1 MVGTFQE
8 ISAISSDPPPHEKGT
23 DPLMVSMVVFK
34 PLIGLPSISFLGAS
48 TKACTALA
56 ISMSFSSQTG
66 IPTFLILA
74 YMASASGLL
83 KCPGHAVPKI

>member
-1 MVGTFQE
+1 MVGMFQE

-23 DPLMVSMVVFK
+23 EPFIVSMDVFN
-34 PLIGLPSISFLGAS
+34 PSIALPSISFLGAS
-48 TKACTALA
+48 TKVCTALA
-56 ISMSFSSQTG
+56 ISMSLSSQTG

-74 YMASASGLL
+74 YMASANGLL